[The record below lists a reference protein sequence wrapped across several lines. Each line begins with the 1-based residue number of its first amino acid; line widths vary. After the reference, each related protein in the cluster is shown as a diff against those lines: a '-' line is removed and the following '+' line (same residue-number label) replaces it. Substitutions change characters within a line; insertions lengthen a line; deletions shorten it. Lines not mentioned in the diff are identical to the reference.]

1 MATTGSA
8 PGWDNLIQM
17 LSGQIMTMTSM
28 RNGDIMNAVYGIV
41 LLNIFHSVVK
51 VMPVLYKQALEYIKK
66 YMDSK
71 NMSMNNL
78 LQQAPASAG
87 AGPTKRERKGT
98 IIYEKTK
105 DTATTDLTTLL
116 ALISFISNLKTSK
129 LLVYNID
136 YYVANDKEFLL
147 KPEIYCR
154 VIKFEKDDKGKVT
167 DYEFEIYSYAYDIE
181 YLKEFVTSIVRD
193 YQQERSNN
201 LGKQQYFFNEINMSI
216 PKDVDGSY
224 RYEVAQ
230 KVINFDMTPFHTNKS
245 LRNVFG
251 SHLNIVKRRVDMFIN
266 NPRWYEEKGIPYTL
280 GILLSGPPGTGKTSL
295 IKAIAKD
302 TKRHI
307 FNICLRETTTQ
318 TQLKNLFY
326 NPEIKIIKNGQTEI
340 ITIPLEKRLYVIED
354 IDCLSNIVIDRGLLA
369 KEAKP
374 AVVTTVD
381 SNYDA
386 NDTEPDTGAI
396 NTMLDGIGITPIK
409 SVSSRKD
416 NKGGKS
422 GLDAFFQDNMSGSG
436 NDAGA
441 GLDEMFNTVGMGL
454 QYDASGADS
463 KREVTPPK
471 RTTGRPVVNGQ
482 KPSQPPKD
490 NPEKLNLSFLLNIL
504 DGVLETPGR
513 IMIMT
518 SNYPERLDKAL
529 IRPGR
534 IDIMLDVGYCTRD
547 MIIDM
552 FRYFYECHE
561 YVISEDEWA
570 YNTKVTPAELNKILL
585 NNFDNVELAKA
596 ELVSVTA

>member
-1 MATTGSA
+1 MASAGSA
-8 PGWDNLIQM
+8 PGWDNLVQM

-41 LLNIFHSVVK
+41 LLNVFHSIVK
-51 VMPVLYKQALEYIKK
+51 VMPILYKQALEYIKK
-66 YMDSK
+66 YMDGK
-71 NMSMNNL
+71 NMSMTNI
-78 LQQAPASAG
+78 LQQVPASAG
-87 AGPTKRERKGT
+87 AGTTKRERKGT

-201 LGKQQYFFNEINMSI
+201 LGKQQYFFNEINMAL

-251 SHLNIVKRRVDMFIN
+251 AHLNIVKRRVDMFIN

-354 IDCLSNIVIDRGLLA
+354 IDCLSNIVIDRGLLV

-374 AVVTTVD
+374 SVVTTVD

-386 NDTEPDTGAI
+386 NEKETDTATI

-416 NKGGKS
+416 NNGGKS
-422 GLDAFFQDNMSGSG
+422 GLDAFFQDNMSVTD

-441 GLDEMFNTVGMGL
+441 SLDAMFNTVGMGL
-454 QYDASGADS
+454 EYNASGADS
-463 KREVTPPK
+463 KRDITPPTK
-471 RTTGRPVVNGQ
+471 RTTGR
-482 KPSQPPKD
+482 QPPKTNQSPKD

-552 FRYFYECHE
+552 FRYFYECPE
-561 YVISEDEWA
+561 YVISEEEWA

>member
-1 MATTGSA
+1 MASAGSA

-41 LLNIFHSVVK
+41 LLNVFHSIVK
-51 VMPVLYKQALEYIKK
+51 VMPILYKQVLEYIKK
-66 YMDSK
+66 YMDGK
-71 NMSMNNL
+71 NLSMTNI

-87 AGPTKRERKGT
+87 SGPTKRERKGT
-98 IIYEKTK
+98 IIYERTK
-105 DTATTDLTTLL
+105 DTATTDLSTLL

-167 DYEFEIYSYAYDIE
+167 DYEFEIYSYTYDIE
-181 YLKEFVTSIVRD
+181 YLKDFVCNIVRE

-201 LGKQQYFFNEINMSI
+201 LGKQQYFFNEINIAI

-251 SHLNIVKRRVDMFIN
+251 AHLNIVKRRIDMFIN

-326 NPEIKIIKNGQTEI
+326 NPEVKIIKNGQTEI
-340 ITIPLEKRLYVIED
+340 ITIPLDKRLYVIED
-354 IDCLSNIVIDRGLLA
+354 IDCLSNIVIDRGLIA
-369 KEAKP
+369 KQNEAQN
-374 AVVTTVD
+374 VVTNSSADYEEPETTD
-381 SNYDA
+381 TRTA
-386 NDTEPDTGAI
+386 N
-396 NTMLDGIGITPIK
+396 NTLGETPVK
-409 SVSSRKD
+409 SILSRNVVVN
-416 NKGGKS
+416 NKAVKS
-422 GLDAFFQDNMSGSG
+422 GLDAFFQDNMSG

-441 GLDEMFNTVGMGL
+441 SLDAMFNTKNPGEPNER
-454 QYDASGADS
+454 DIS
-463 KREVTPPK
+463 PPK
-471 RTTGRPVVNGQ
+471 RTTGRGQ
-482 KPSQPPKD
+482 KGTPPPKD

-552 FRYFYECHE
+552 FRYFYECPD
-561 YVISEDEWA
+561 YTISVDEWA
-570 YNTKVTPAELNKILL
+570 YTTKVTPAELNKILL
-585 NNFDNVELAKA
+585 NNFDNIELAKA
-596 ELVSVTA
+596 ELVSVTDN